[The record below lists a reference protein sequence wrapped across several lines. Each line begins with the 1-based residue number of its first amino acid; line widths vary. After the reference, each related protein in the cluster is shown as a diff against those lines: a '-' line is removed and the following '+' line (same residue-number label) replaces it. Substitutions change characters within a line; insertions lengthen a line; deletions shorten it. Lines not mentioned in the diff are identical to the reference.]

1 MRKIIKPG
9 RRYFII
15 NIDEPYA
22 EEIYKV
28 LKKGQMKK
36 GEWPE
41 GNISFEEWKKQ
52 TWPED
57 NHSSKADVDTF
68 RESRKNVKNQKNGA
82 PVEIKKRGSARIK
95 GRGNV

>member
-1 MRKIIKPG
+1 MKPG

-28 LKKGQMKK
+28 LKKGQTKK

-41 GNISFEEWKKQ
+41 GDISFEEWKKL
-52 TWPED
+52 TWPD
-57 NHSSKADVDTF
+57 NSDEVGWHEKKEPVL
-68 RESRKNVKNQKNGA
+68 GA
-82 PVEIKKRGSARIK
+82 ERQVARKRGLVRIK
-95 GRGNV
+95 RRG